1 MRISVVSALP
11 LVLLGVLV
19 GGGAF
24 AAADSLITSSDIK
37 DSSVQNRDV
46 RKGAITMSRLA
57 ETTQELINEGGKPG
71 RRAGRAG
78 SAGSAGDAGSARR
91 HRADPDEQQL
101 RHHLSQHERVA
112 GRGPALRTR
121 DAAPRR
127 RESEH
132 HRQSG

>member
-71 RRAGRAG
+71 PPERRGRRIRRAGAG
-78 SAGSAGDAGSARR
+78 AG
-91 HRADPDEQQL
+91 HRPH
-101 RHHLSQHERVA
+101 R
-112 GRGPALRTR
+112 GRLPCLYDR
-121 DAAPRR
+121 
-127 RESEH
+127 
-132 HRQSG
+132 

>member
-37 DSSVQNRDV
+37 DGSVQNRDV
-46 RKGAITMSRLA
+46 REGAITMSRLA

-71 RRAGRAG
+71 PPGAGSAG

-91 HRADPDEQQL
+91 HRPDPDEQQL
-101 RHHLSQHERVA
+101 RRHLPQHERLA
-112 GRGPALRTR
+112 GRGPALG
-121 DAAPRR
+121 PRR
-127 RESEH
+127 RRSA
-132 HRQSG
+132 QGA